1 MDKLGYSNV
10 DFVICN
16 LYPFEK
22 TVANPKV
29 CIDDAVEQID
39 IGGVTLL
46 RAAAKNHKRVT
57 IICDPKDYEE
67 VAEELT
73 ANKRISI
80 ELRKRL
86 AVKAFTHTSLYDDA
100 ISNYFRKQYTS
111 ADKATNTDKKP
122 LLKDQNSQLSL
133 RYGMNPHQKPAQI
146 YIRSNRYC
154 DLPFQVLNGS
164 PGFINF
170 CDALNAIQ
178 LVMEL
183 RKAINLPAAAS
194 FKHVR

>member
-1 MDKLGYSNV
+1 MHPAVHGGILARDIASDRADMEMLGYKNV

-22 TVANPKV
+22 TVANPNV
-29 CIDDAVEQID
+29 TLDDAIENID

-67 VAEELT
+67 VAEELQT
-73 ANKRISI
+73 NKKISE
-80 ELRKRL
+80 ELRTKL
-86 AVKAFTHTSLYDDA
+86 AVKAFTHTALYDDA
-100 ISNYFRKQYTS
+100 ISSYFRKQYSS
-111 ADKATNTDKKP
+111 ANNSSNCNKKP

-146 YIRSNRYC
+146 YIRSNNHC

-164 PGFINF
+164 PGLWS
-170 CDALNAIQ
+170 CG
-178 LVMEL
+178 
-183 RKAINLPAAAS
+183 
-194 FKHVR
+194 